1 MKTTAGLRMTPRWK
15 YLSLVQMS
23 VQRTLAYRRTVLIN
37 LATSLIWL
45 VASYYLWRAVFVS
58 QAQIGDFNW
67 DRMRTYILLAY
78 AVNVLLSSSWST
90 FRVMSII
97 RTGEIATELIRPFD
111 FLFAQFSMS
120 LGGALVEGLFSGL
133 IAGAI
138 GVVVFR
144 IQGPVSPLAGV
155 FFLISVVFGFA
166 NKFLINYL
174 VALVCFWTKNS
185 LGLAWAQTAVVNIL
199 SGALIPLEFFPGW
212 LRTLTQF
219 LPFQAVINAPL
230 SIYQGAVTGA
240 GIALTLAVQ
249 LAWIAALLGV
259 GRLLWRPSLRALE
272 IQGG

>member
-1 MKTTAGLRMTPRWK
+1 MKTTDSLRLSPRWK

-37 LATSLIWL
+37 LAASLVWL
-45 VASYYLWRAVFVS
+45 VASYYLWKAVFVS
-58 QAQIGDFNW
+58 RTQIGDFDW
-67 DRMRTYILLAY
+67 DMMRTYILLAY

-111 FLFAQFSMS
+111 FLYAQFSMS
-120 LGGALVEGLFSGL
+120 LGGALVEGLFSSL

-138 GVVVFR
+138 GLIVFHIR
-144 IQGPVSPLAGV
+144 LPVSPLAGAL
-155 FFLISVVFGFA
+155 FLVSVVLGFA

-199 SGALIPLEFFPGW
+199 SGALIPLEFFPNW
-212 LRTLTQF
+212 LRTITLY

-230 SIYQGAVTGA
+230 SIYLGSVQGA
-240 GIALTLAVQ
+240 GIAITLAIQ
-249 LAWIAALLGV
+249 TAWIVALLGL